1 MNLRVK
7 KLRERLAKEG
17 YDAIFVSTP
26 ENRRY
31 LSGFT
36 GSAGYLV
43 ISQEAAIIATDFR
56 YYEQVGRQCP
66 DFELCKLTGDLQSW
80 LPETLTRL
88 KVKSLVFEAQN
99 VSFAFHLL
107 LKAALAKMKPAARPK
122 LLATN
127 DFVEA
132 LRIYKDGEEA
142 VTLRRAVAI
151 ADQAFLTVAP
161 TIKPGDTEAA
171 VAWRIEMS
179 MKEQGA
185 DGPSFDTIVAAGP
198 NSALPHH
205 RPSEKRIERHE
216 PIVLDFGARLHG
228 YCSDI
233 TRTVFLGGPDATFRK
248 VYDYV
253 LAAQETAIVA
263 AQAGMTGH
271 DVDKLARDVIEKA
284 GYGDKFGHG
293 TGHGVGLLIHENPRV
308 SRNAT
313 NELKDGMF
321 YTVEPGIYL
330 PGLGGVRIENIVTL
344 EKGKPVNLTRAPK
357 KEMQKL

>member
-7 KLRERLAKEG
+7 RLRERLAKDG
-17 YDAIFVSTP
+17 FDAIFIATS

-43 ISQEAAIIATDFR
+43 ISQDLAIIATDFR
-56 YYEQVGRQCP
+56 YWEQVGRQCP
-66 DFELCKLTGDLQSW
+66 DFELCKLSGDLATW
-80 LPETLTRL
+80 LPEVLTRA
-88 KVKSLVFEAQN
+88 KAKTVAFEAQN
-99 VSFAFHLL
+99 VSVAFHEL
-107 LKAALAKMKPAARPK
+107 LKSALAKMKPGSRPK
-122 LLATN
+122 LMATS
-127 DFVEA
+127 DFVEG
-132 LRIYKDGEEA
+132 LRLYKDEKESDI
-142 VTLRRAVAI
+142 LRRAIEI
-151 ADQAFLTVAP
+151 ADNAFLAVAP
-161 TIKPGDTEAA
+161 TIKPGETEAA
-171 VAWRIEMS
+171 VAWRLEVS

-185 DGPSFDTIVAAGP
+185 DGPSFETIVAAGP

-216 PIVLDFGARLHG
+216 PIVLDFGARYQG

-233 TRTVFLGGPDATFRK
+233 TRTVFLGGPDATFQK

-253 LAAQETAIVA
+253 LAAQETAIAA

-284 GYGDKFGHG
+284 GHGDKFGHG

-308 SRNAT
+308 SRNAA

-344 EKGKPVNLTRAPK
+344 EKGRPVNLTRAPK
-357 KEMQKL
+357 KEMQRL